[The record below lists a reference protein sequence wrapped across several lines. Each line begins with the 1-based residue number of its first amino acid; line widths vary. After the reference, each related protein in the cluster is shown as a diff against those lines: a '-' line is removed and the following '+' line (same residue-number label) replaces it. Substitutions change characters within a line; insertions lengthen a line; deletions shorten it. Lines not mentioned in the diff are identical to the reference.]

1 MKRNA
6 LWRRVIDA
14 KYGSRLGWCSHSVQ
28 GPIGLV
34 CEIISGR
41 GGMIFILVSSLR
53 WGVVLLLDFGMTFGV
68 RDFLWKIFSQS
79 FTILLVTRK
88 LQWLS
93 CYYLPGYFPLE
104 Y

>member
-1 MKRNA
+1 MERNA
-6 LWRRVIDA
+6 LWRRVIDT
-14 KYGSRLGWCSHSVQ
+14 KYGSMLGWCSQRVQ

-34 CEIISGR
+34 CEIISRR

-53 WGVVLLLDFGMTFGV
+53 WGMVLLLDFGMTFGV
-68 RDFLWKIFSQS
+68 RDFLWRIFSQS
-79 FTILLVTRK
+79 FSIVLVTRK

-93 CYYLPGYFPLE
+93 CCCLLGHFPLE